1 MNLLID
7 TEIVQDYTTEPV
19 SVAEAKTYMKIA
31 FSDDDTLIG
40 SLIKNARIWHENY
53 TGRNYGTRQL
63 HLTIEMTAGELYE
76 LPGPVQSIDMV
87 MSDGCATTDFKAYGV
102 NGAQISVY
110 HSGIYEIWLTS
121 GYSAVPDD
129 IKNDILSITAYTY
142 QNRGID
148 LSNEG
153 ANLVDFPMMASQYYR
168 RVAI

>member
-31 FSDDDTLIG
+31 FSDDDALIA

-53 TGRNYGTRQL
+53 TGRNYGKREL

-76 LPGPVQSIDMV
+76 LPGPVQSILMV
-87 MSDGCATTDFKAYGV
+87 AVNGWPTSGFKVYGA

-110 HSGIYEIWLTS
+110 HSGVYEIWLTT
-121 GYSAVPDD
+121 GYSSVPDD

-153 ANLVDFPMMASQYYR
+153 ANLVDFPMMAAQYYR

>member
-19 SVAEAKTYMKIA
+19 NVADAKAYMKIA
-31 FSDDDTLIG
+31 FSDDDVLIG

-87 MSDGCATTDFKAYGV
+87 MMDECTTNDYKAYGA
-102 NGAQISVY
+102 NGAQIAVY
-110 HSGIYEIWLTS
+110 SSGVYEIWITS
-121 GYSAVPDD
+121 GYSTLPDD

-153 ANLVDFPMMASQYYR
+153 ANLVDFPMMAAQYYR

>member
-53 TGRNYGTRQL
+53 TGRNYGKREL

-76 LPGPVQSIDMV
+76 LPGPVQSILMV
-87 MSDGCATTDFKAYGV
+87 AVNGCATSDFKVYGA

-110 HSGIYEIWLTS
+110 NSGIYEIWLTT
-121 GYSAVPDD
+121 GYSAVPED

-153 ANLVDFPMMASQYYR
+153 ANLVDFPMMAAQYYR